1 IRELRL
7 KVDGAPQDMGN
18 GFLFRD
24 YDAGGLRY
32 ALEKSLAF
40 HRRPPEI
47 REPQLKRIMTE
58 AREQYDLRKMIAQYI
73 RIYEMLN
80 DGRPLV

>member
-1 IRELRL
+1 
-7 KVDGAPQDMGN
+7 
-18 GFLFRD
+18 
-24 YDAGGLRY
+24 
-32 ALEKSLAF
+32 LEKSLAF